1 MNVAVSHSADWVIDN
16 ARRRAEPI
24 MEQGKADRYDAAV
37 NWLKKIKAAY
47 IQLGQKPNGLLIAQN

>member
-24 MEQGKADRYDAAV
+24 MEQGKPDRYDAAV
-37 NWLKKIKAAY
+37 NVIDHGA
-47 IQLGQKPNGLLIAQN
+47 IAD